1 MIIWI
6 SGPYGVGKSTLA
18 EAMATK
24 MENAIIFDA
33 EEVGNAVRENY
44 PDCPYGYIFED
55 YPLWGEFC
63 YLLLKDVHEKFRK
76 DILVPMTLLRAES
89 YSIIEKL
96 LRDGIDTR
104 LVVLEAGY
112 QTVHDRILTRGE
124 EEGCWCMENIELS
137 RAGSAAL
144 PGIHIQADGKSV
156 ENIME
161 ELLAEHVVETL
172 TLTP

>member
-6 SGPYGVGKSTLA
+6 SGPYGVGKSILA
-18 EAMATK
+18 EAMAAK
-24 MENAIIFDA
+24 MNNALIFDA

-63 YLLLKDVHEKFRK
+63 YLLLNDVHERFHK

-96 LRDGIDTR
+96 LQDGIDT
-104 LVVLEAGY
+104 LLIVLEASS
-112 QTVHDRILTRGE
+112 QTVHDRILARGE
-124 EEGCWCMENIELS
+124 EEGCWCMENIELA
-137 RAGSAAL
+137 REGCATL
-144 PGIHIQADGKSV
+144 PGIHIQTDDKTIDALCDEV
-156 ENIME
+156 LNQMY
-161 ELLAEHVVETL
+161 
-172 TLTP
+172 